1 MLTLGLGTLS
11 SCNLLYDFEQPQCEK
26 DRDCAERGGEY
37 ATAQCVDGYCE
48 AVCEEDSEC
57 EPDFACEASQCT
69 SRWECPAQQ
78 ADSSSAMLHLNTV
91 VTSITG
97 DPLPGIEVLLCAN
110 VDPDCEAPTARLQT
124 DQSGGLEFEV
134 TPNFGGYLQT
144 ALPGFFPQL
153 NFLPGTLEQ
162 EMVLPPITLSPEQNI
177 AGLASF
183 VGAAPDAERGHI
195 VLSMASCVGT
205 AKGLQI
211 TAPRS
216 DETSILYYVNG
227 GFPTADLERTTDDGA
242 GGFLNFRPGNAT
254 VTLVTESGE
263 DLVKLSFTVRKGAL
277 SVLHYQPTSVYAH
290 ASAETK

>member
-1 MLTLGLGTLS
+1 MFKHKVIQSLGAAVLTLGLGTLS

-153 NFLPGTLEQ
+153 PTGDPG
-162 EMVLPPITLSPEQNI
+162 
-177 AGLASF
+177 AG
-183 VGAAPDAERGHI
+183 
-195 VLSMASCVGT
+195 
-205 AKGLQI
+205 
-211 TAPRS
+211 
-216 DETSILYYVNG
+216 
-227 GFPTADLERTTDDGA
+227 DGA
-242 GGFLNFRPGNAT
+242 PAHHAFAGAEHRGVGQLCRRSPGC
-254 VTLVTESGE
+254 
-263 DLVKLSFTVRKGAL
+263 
-277 SVLHYQPTSVYAH
+277 
-290 ASAETK
+290 